1 MVTGWAKYK
10 KDFYYFGRTN
20 GKMAKKC
27 TVDGIKLDKAG
38 KAKQTD
44 LSVAKIK
51 TMTRARKQLNELC
64 KYTDT
69 KQQKLRKCFDWIAKR
84 PYKRYRFLKKIY
96 KQKGWESTFADDIF
110 IHGDGCCVSESAAL
124 AFLLHEAGYKD
135 VYVAHDSEH
144 AWVELNGKVYDALFA
159 RAKDYNKY
167 YNLSYKNY
175 NCHPVDKRKI

>member
-10 KDFYYFGRTN
+10 KDYYYFGRTN

-51 TMTRARKQLNELC
+51 TMMRARKQLNELC

-96 KQKGWESTFADDIF
+96 KQKGWSQLSQMIFLSTEMAVVFQNQQHLHFYFTKQDTRMFMWHMIQNM
-110 IHGDGCCVSESAAL
+110 HG
-124 AFLLHEAGYKD
+124 
-135 VYVAHDSEH
+135 
-144 AWVELNGKVYDALFA
+144 LN
-159 RAKDYNKY
+159 
-167 YNLSYKNY
+167 
-175 NCHPVDKRKI
+175 

>member
-10 KDFYYFGRTN
+10 KDYYYFGRTN

-38 KAKQTD
+38 KAKQTE

-51 TMTRARKQLNELC
+51 TMMRARKQLNELC

>member
-10 KDFYYFGRTN
+10 KDYYYFGRTN

-51 TMTRARKQLNELC
+51 TMMRARKQLNELC

-84 PYKRYRFLKKIY
+84 PYKRYRFLKRFISRKVGSQLSQMIFL
-96 KQKGWESTFADDIF
+96 STEMVVVFQNQQHLLSLFMRQDIR
-110 IHGDGCCVSESAAL
+110 
-124 AFLLHEAGYKD
+124 
-135 VYVAHDSEH
+135 
-144 AWVELNGKVYDALFA
+144 LFM
-159 RAKDYNKY
+159 
-167 YNLSYKNY
+167 
-175 NCHPVDKRKI
+175 